1 MTKLRL
7 GLIIDEKPVKLT
19 IELPNAI
26 HQSLVEYAQLLAR
39 ESGSA
44 KIDPSR
50 LVAPMLDRF
59 MKGDK
64 AFLKT
69 KKIMGSEKQ

>member
-1 MTKLRL
+1 MNKLRL
-7 GLIIDEKPVKLT
+7 GPILDEKPVKIT
-19 IELPNAI
+19 IELPAPL
-26 HQSLVEYAQLLAR
+26 HHSLVKYAQILAH
-39 ESGSA
+39 ETGSA
-44 KIDPSR
+44 TIDPSR

-69 KKIMGSEKQ
+69 MKQRSSKDP

>member
-7 GLIIDEKPVKLT
+7 GPILDDKPIRMTVEVPAELHRVLKL
-19 IELPNAI
+19 
-26 HQSLVEYAQLLAR
+26 YAMAMAH
-39 ESGSA
+39 ENGGVA
-44 KIDPSR
+44 IDPSR

-69 KKIMGSEKQ
+69 MKAKTPKDL

>member
-26 HQSLVEYAQLLAR
+26 HQSLVKYAQLLAR

-59 MKGDK
+59 MKADK